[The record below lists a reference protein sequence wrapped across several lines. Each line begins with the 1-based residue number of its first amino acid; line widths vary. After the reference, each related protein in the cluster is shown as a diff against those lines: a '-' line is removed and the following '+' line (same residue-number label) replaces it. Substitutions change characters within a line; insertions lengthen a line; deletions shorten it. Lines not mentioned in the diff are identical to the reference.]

1 MISVKQKVAIISE
14 LRRIISLN
22 LLLKVAGV
30 ARSTYYYH
38 KHAKRLDDKYST
50 TKVLI
55 SAIFRRH
62 KGRYGYRRVRRELVN
77 SGVIISPKTVLRL
90 MNELGMLCTK
100 KPKEYKSYRG
110 SEGEAAP
117 NILRRKFDANAPNV
131 KWVTDV
137 TEFRIGSSKLYLS
150 PIIDLFNRE
159 VVSYGLSEKPLF
171 GLVAKMLT
179 DAFKRLGD
187 EEGPIL
193 HSDQGWQYRMGHYRQ
208 MLKEHSATISMSR
221 KGNCYDNAVAE
232 SFFATLKSEMFHGEE
247 FQSVE
252 HLKASI
258 IDYIKYYNNDRIKL
272 SLGGMS
278 PVAYRINQQSF

>member
-1 MISVKQKVAIISE
+1 
-14 LRRIISLN
+14 
-22 LLLKVAGV
+22 
-30 ARSTYYYH
+30 
-38 KHAKRLDDKYST
+38 
-50 TKVLI
+50 
-55 SAIFRRH
+55 
-62 KGRYGYRRVRRELVN
+62 
-77 SGVIISPKTVLRL
+77 

-100 KPKEYKSYRG
+100 KPKKYKSYRG

-278 PVAYRINQQSF
+278 PVAYRINQQSC